1 MNLRSAAWA
10 GARLACVRPSHGAQ
24 PSSLID
30 ADARRPEPPVW
41 SDEPGPALRTTPYRR
56 GNAAFVRH
64 CNRLATADRIAPRLF
79 DAFSTIHFREVL
91 MFRMQSAF
99 PNVVPRLG

>member
-1 MNLRSAAWA
+1 MAAAWA
-10 GARLACVRPSHGAQ
+10 GARRACVRPSHGAQ

-30 ADARRPEPPVW
+30 ADARIGAATRHS
-41 SDEPGPALRTTPYRR
+41 SDIAAALRLLIESP
-56 GNAAFVRH
+56 
-64 CNRLATADRIAPRLF
+64 LLLF

>member
-1 MNLRSAAWA
+1 MNLRICESAF
-10 GARLACVRPSHGAQ
+10 GGRLGRRAPGLRQAF
-24 PSSLID
+24 
-30 ADARRPEPPVW
+30 ARRAAKQFNRC
-41 SDEPGPALRTTPYRR
+41 GRPYRR

-64 CNRLATADRIAPRLF
+64 CNRVATADRIAPRLF

-99 PNVVPRLG
+99 PNVAPRLG